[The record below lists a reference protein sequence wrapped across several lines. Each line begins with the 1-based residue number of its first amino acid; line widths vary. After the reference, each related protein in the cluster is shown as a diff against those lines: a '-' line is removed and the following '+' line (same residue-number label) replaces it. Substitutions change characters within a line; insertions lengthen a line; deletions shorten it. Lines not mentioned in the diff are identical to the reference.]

1 MSVKMSAVVEMT
13 TADIYN
19 GGVNMIFLDFEVFR
33 YDWLVVMADTEKE
46 EVTVVYNDV
55 NKLTEYY
62 RQHKND
68 IYVGYNIR
76 NYDQWVYKAILA
88 GFNPKGINDHIIL
101 DGNSGYT
108 YSSQLKQFPII
119 FYDVMP
125 NIPTSLKTLEGFMGS
140 NIKETDVDF
149 DIDRPLTPEE
159 LKLTEKYCRA
169 DVEALIDVFVIQKK
183 EFESHMSLIT
193 AFDLPIQ
200 YLSKTK
206 AQLSAE
212 ILECDPVRFDDEWD
226 ISIVDTLRI
235 KKYAYVIDWFNSQND
250 YSAKLTT
257 NVAGVPHV
265 FAFGGLHGAKE
276 KYHGTGQIL
285 HVDVNSFYPAIMIEY
300 GLLSRSVREPEKY
313 RRIRDK
319 RIEYKKAKN
328 PLQAPY
334 KIVLNS
340 TYGICKD
347 KHNKAYD
354 PRRANEICINGQLLL
369 LDLIEHLE
377 AVDGFELIQSNTDG
391 LIIKIPDTDEAFE
404 AVDDICFEWESRT
417 RMSLGFDYIREI
429 WQKDVNN
436 YVFVDTEGNVERK
449 GAYVKNNSQLD
460 NDLPILNTAIVDYFT
475 KNIPVSDTIKNCD
488 DLQQFQKIFKLTS
501 KYLYAMHNGK
511 RQHGKVFRV
520 FASGDNKDCALFKV
534 KQKYRRDGDSYIANE
549 KFANCPT
556 RCFIYNESVAGVSTK
571 DVPINKDWY
580 IAEAEKRLKDY
591 GLV

>member
-1 MSVKMSAVVEMT
+1 
-13 TADIYN
+13 
-19 GGVNMIFLDFEVFR
+19 MIFLDFEVFK
-33 YDWLVVMADTEKE
+33 YNWLVVFADTETE
-46 EVTVVYNDV
+46 QFTVIHDDV
-55 NKLTEYY
+55 KALTAYY
-62 RQHKND
+62 EKHKQD
-68 IYVGYNIR
+68 IFVGYNIR
-76 NYDQWVYKAILA
+76 NYDQWIFKAILA
-88 GFNPKGINDHIIL
+88 EFNPKGINDHIIV

-108 YSSQLKQFPII
+108 YSSQLREFPLI

-125 NIPTSLKTLEGFMGS
+125 NILTSLKTLEGFMGG

-149 DIDRPLTPEE
+149 NIDRPLTAEE
-159 LKLTEKYCRA
+159 IALTEKYCRA
-169 DVEALIDVFVIQKK
+169 DVEALIEVFVKQKK

-193 AFDLPIQ
+193 TFKLPIQ

-212 ILECDPVRFDDEWD
+212 ILECEPVHYNDEWE
-226 ISIVDTLRI
+226 ISIIDTLRI
-235 KKYAYVIDWFNSQND
+235 KKYAYVIDWFKSQSN

-257 NVAGVPHV
+257 TVAGVPHI
-265 FAFGGLHGAKE
+265 FAFGGLHGAVE

-313 RRIRDK
+313 REIRDK

-377 AVDGFELIQSNTDG
+377 AVEGFELIQSNTDG
-391 LIIKIPDTDEAFE
+391 LIIRIPDTDRAFE
-404 AVDDICFEWESRT
+404 AVDDVCWEWEQRT

-429 WQKDVNN
+429 WQGDVNN
-436 YVFVDTEGNVERK
+436 YVFVDVDGNVERK
-449 GAYVKNNSQLD
+449 GAYVKPNNDLD
-460 NDLPILNTAIVDYFT
+460 NDLPILNTAILERII
-475 KNIPVSDTIKNCD
+475 KGIPVEKTINECK
-488 DLQQFQKIFKLTS
+488 DLQQFQKIYKLTS
-501 KYLYAMHNGK
+501 KYLYAVHKGEK
-511 RQHGKVFRV
+511 VDGKVFRV
-520 FASGDNKDCALFKV
+520 FASKNVADTALFKV
-534 KQKYRRDGDSYIANE
+534 KQKTRRDGESYLSNE
-549 KFANCPT
+549 KFINCPT
-556 RCFIYNESVAGVSTK
+556 TCFIKNDSVLGISTD
-571 DVPINKDWY
+571 DVPINKQWY
-580 IAEAEKRLKDY
+580 IDLAKKRLKDKFN
-591 GLV
+591 VEE